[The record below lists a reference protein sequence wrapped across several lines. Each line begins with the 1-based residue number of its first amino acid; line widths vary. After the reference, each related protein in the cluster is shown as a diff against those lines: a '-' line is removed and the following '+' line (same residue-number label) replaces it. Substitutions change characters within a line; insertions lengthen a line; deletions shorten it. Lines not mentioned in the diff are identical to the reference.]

1 MSGKIKSR
9 ERTAILQSLRAGVVP
24 RIGLRHIQVGRK
36 DEVQAILKDLDR
48 IEDDGASIRFIV
60 GRFGSG
66 KSFFL
71 NLAEMIALERKFVV
85 IRADITTDRRLHA
98 TQGQARNLYSE
109 LMRNMSIRSKP
120 DGGALVS
127 VVEQWVSEIDYK
139 LRQDGG
145 TSEDVA
151 RAIHEELRPLQDF
164 VSGYDFA
171 AVIAKYYQGF
181 QEHNELLMQS
191 SLRWLRGE
199 YGTKTEARKDLDVRS
214 IIDDRSVYDYI
225 KLVAAFCR
233 MAGYR
238 GLLVCLDEMGVLSH
252 RLNNSIAR
260 NSNFEMVLRILN
272 DCLQG
277 SVSGLGFL
285 FAGTDAFMDDKRR
298 GLASYEALATRL
310 ADNSFAK
317 DGLKDFNHP
326 VIRLENLSPEDLYV
340 LLLNIRSVQASGDPS
355 KFLVPDE
362 AIEGFMHH
370 CTKVLGATFF
380 QTPRDAV
387 KSFVGLLSVLEQN
400 PGTDWKDLLDNTQIE
415 QSTDNEAPI
424 SDEAGSPQT
433 GSSDELTAFRL

>member
-36 DEVQAILKDLDR
+36 DEVEAILKDLAR
-48 IEDDGASIRFIV
+48 IEDDSANIRFII
-60 GRFGSG
+60 GKFGSG

-71 NLAEMIALERKFVV
+71 NLTEMIALERKFVV
-85 IRADITTDRRLHA
+85 VRADITTDRRLHA
-98 TQGQARNLYSE
+98 TQGQTRNLYSE

-120 DGGALVS
+120 DGGALTS
-127 VVEQWVSEIDYK
+127 VVEQWVSDIDYQC
-139 LRQDGG
+139 RQGGG
-145 TSEDVA
+145 TAEDVSN
-151 RAIHEELRPLQDF
+151 AIHKELRPLQDF

-171 AVIAKYYQGF
+171 AVIGKYYQGF
-181 QEHNELLMQS
+181 QEHNEPLMQS
-191 SLRWLRGE
+191 ALRWLRGE
-199 YGTKTEARKDLDVRS
+199 YGTKTEARNDLDVRS

-225 KLVAAFCR
+225 KLIASFCR

-252 RLNNSIAR
+252 RLNNTQAR
-260 NSNFEMVLRILN
+260 NSNYEMVLRILN

-277 SVSGLGFL
+277 NVNGLGFI
-285 FAGTDAFMDDKRR
+285 FAGTDAFLDDKRR

-317 DGLKDFNHP
+317 DGLKDFNQP

-340 LLLNIRSVQASGDPS
+340 LLSNIRSVQSSGDPTQH
-355 KFLVPDE
+355 LVPDE
-362 AIEGFMHH
+362 AIEEFMGH
-370 CTKVLGATFF
+370 CSRVLGSEFF

-400 PGTDWKDLLDNTQIE
+400 PDVEWKSLLSSTQIE
-415 QSTDNEAPI
+415 QSTDNEAPDGDK
-424 SDEAGSPQT
+424 SDT
-433 GSSDELTAFRL
+433 GPSDELASFKL

>member
-36 DEVQAILKDLDR
+36 DEVEAILKDFGR
-48 IEDDGASIRFIV
+48 IEDDSANIRFII

-85 IRADITTDRRLHA
+85 VRADITTDRRLHA
-98 TQGQARNLYSE
+98 TQGQSRNLYSE

-120 DGGALVS
+120 DGGALAS
-127 VVEQWVSEIDYK
+127 VVEQWVSEIDYQC
-139 LRQDGG
+139 RQGGG
-145 TSEDVA
+145 TAEDVA
-151 RAIHEELRPLQDF
+151 NAIHQELRPLQDF

-171 AVIAKYYQGF
+171 AVVGKYYQGF

-191 SLRWLRGE
+191 ALRWLRGE
-199 YGTKTEARKDLDVRS
+199 YGTKTEARQDLDVRS
-214 IIDDRSVYDYI
+214 IIDDRNVYDYI
-225 KLVAAFCR
+225 KLMAAFCR

-252 RLNNSIAR
+252 RLNNTQAR
-260 NSNFEMVLRILN
+260 NSNYEMVLRILN

-277 SVSGLGFL
+277 NVSGLGFM
-285 FAGTDAFMDDKRR
+285 FAGTDAFLDDKRR

-317 DGLKDFNHP
+317 EGLKDFNQP
-326 VIRLENLSPEDLYV
+326 VIRLDNLSPEDLYV
-340 LLLNIRSVQASGDPS
+340 LLANIRSVHALGDPS
-355 KFLVPDE
+355 QHIIPDE
-362 AIEGFMHH
+362 AIEEFMHH
-370 CTKVLGATFF
+370 CSRVLGATFF

-400 PGTDWKDLLDNTQIE
+400 PDADWKSLLSNTQIE
-415 QSTDNEAPI
+415 QSTDNEAPA
-424 SDEAGSPQT
+424 DDAESPDT
-433 GSSDELTAFRL
+433 GTSDELATFKL